1 MEKTFAFKNDW
12 ITYLKL
18 CVVLNLAASVVSF
31 SFTVSNGGW
40 GKFNLQEFIVCF
52 IFSNIIGPPIWY
64 LIKDFSNR
72 WQRVS
77 FVKTILTLSILL
89 FFITFLAEIIA
100 RFILRLLFDIPRYE
114 AVFPNWQ
121 QLLFSLTMAFT
132 SGFGLLFYEILQKKF
147 RQKELD
153 EQKAKTLAAE
163 AQLASLESRIHPHFL
178 FNTIN
183 SISALISENPVL
195 AEEMMGNF
203 SDLLRYSLDEHAKS
217 LVSLRQELEITNKYL
232 EIEKIRYEERLDF
245 VIKCEKSL
253 YSIKI
258 PPLSLQTLVE
268 NSIKHVVA
276 KSSEPTTITILVEST
291 DDSIE
296 VKVTDSGK
304 GFTEND
310 LKPNH
315 GLDNL
320 QKRLQN
326 LFGAQASLR
335 IGGKGV
341 VKLLIPA

>member
-1 MEKTFAFKNDW
+1 MFAHKENW
-12 ITYLKL
+12 ITFLKFCIL
-18 CVVLNLAASVVSF
+18 LNLLGTLISF

-40 GKFNLQEFIVCF
+40 SKFTLEELTVCF
-52 IFSNIIGPPIWY
+52 IFSSILGSPIWY
-64 LIKDFSNR
+64 LIKDFSDR

-77 FVKTILTLSILL
+77 TFTTILKFSVLL

-100 RFILRLLFDIPRYE
+100 RFISRLLFDIPRYE

-121 QLLFSLTMAFT
+121 QLLFSLTMTFT
-132 SGFGLLFYEILQKKF
+132 LSFGLLFYEILQKKL

-153 EQKAKTLAAE
+153 EEKAKTLAAE
-163 AQLASLESRIHPHFL
+163 AQLASLEARIHPHFL

-195 AEEMMGNF
+195 AEEMMENF
-203 SDLLRYSLDEHAKS
+203 SDLLRYSLDSNAKS
-217 LVSLRQELEITNKYL
+217 LVTLKQELEITNKYL

-245 VIKCEKSL
+245 VIDCKKRL
-253 YSIKI
+253 YSTKI

-268 NSIKHVVA
+268 NSIKHVVS
-276 KSSEPTTITILVEST
+276 KSSEPTTITVLVEPT
-291 DDSIE
+291 DDFIE
-296 VKVTDSGK
+296 VKVTDSGR

-326 LFGAQASLR
+326 IFGEQANLQIAGS
-335 IGGKGV
+335 GA